1 MGVIF
6 PSRTWQERIFIFLV
20 FVGASLMILGIYTLH
35 ISPLLSIDSGFQF
48 YISEP
53 NIQKIEEIKLPPAF
67 HKILPEFFTPK
78 EEADWRQMHE
88 RLYRLLMEKD
98 TALIEI
104 MGKDGITTRMET
116 AVGLMPF
123 SEAIKRTGLIYL
135 AALIYIISAF
145 LVFKRHPSVSGSL
158 LTFFL
163 VSTGLYFIS
172 SAPVVSRV
180 ITLYPPYFKI
190 LISFL
195 YISAGGMIT
204 LVHFA
209 FIFPKP
215 KEILKRHPWI
225 PYLFYVYFLITLL
238 LYLSGT
244 TAFGTFFPFFAFW
257 TIVMIGAFI
266 HSLFKE
272 KDPFLRKQI
281 TLSLL
286 APLMVGSIFVFFY
299 LLPGVLGMIPMRP
312 THLALFSLILP
323 FALPFVMDNL
333 SLYQTGLE
341 MGHKSQQEKEQ
352 IRQELHDSILCS
364 LADISLF
371 SEVSLNL
378 LDEEMAGVREKLHLI
393 QDLAKD
399 SSQELRDFLWF
410 TDEDPNTWEDLCG
423 RMRRYGHEL
432 TKHLDIDLNLHLSEA
447 GINIKSPPLSVRVC
461 LYQVFREAIHNV
473 IKHAN
478 ADKIKIS
485 LSFIG
490 DNVILEMEDNGA
502 GFNLGDSKE
511 GHYGLKNM
519 KRRADTLGG
528 AFNIKSRIDQGTH
541 IELHLPLI

>member
-1 MGVIF
+1 
-6 PSRTWQERIFIFLV
+6 
-20 FVGASLMILGIYTLH
+20 MILGIYTLH
-35 ISPLLSIDSGFQF
+35 VSPTISFDTGFP
-48 YISEP
+48 YNISEP
-53 NIQKIEEIKLPPAF
+53 NIQEIEEIKLTPAF
-67 HKILPEFFTPK
+67 HKILPEFFTLK
-78 EEADWRQMHE
+78 EESNWWQMHE

-104 MGKDGITTRMET
+104 MGRNGITTRMEA

-123 SEAIKRTGLIYL
+123 SEAIKRTGFIYL

-145 LVFKRHPSVSGSL
+145 LVFKRHPSASGSL

-172 SAPVVSRV
+172 SAPLVSRV

-209 FIFPKP
+209 FVFPKP
-215 KEILKRHPWI
+215 KEILKRYPWI

-257 TIVMIGAFI
+257 TIVMIGGFI
-266 HSLFKE
+266 HSLFEE
-272 KDPFLRKQI
+272 KDPFLKNQI

-299 LLPGVLGMIPMRP
+299 LLPGVLGMTPMRP

-323 FALPFVMDNL
+323 FALPFAMDNL
-333 SLYQTGLE
+333 SLYQEGLDTE
-341 MGHKSQQEKEQ
+341 HKSQQEKEQ
-352 IRQELHDSILCS
+352 IRQELHDSILHS

-378 LDEEMAGVREKLHLI
+378 LDKEMAGVREKLHLI

-399 SSQELRDFLWF
+399 SSHELRSLLWF

-423 RMRRYGHEL
+423 RMRRYGHTL
-432 TKHLDIDLNLHLSEA
+432 IKHLDIDLGIHLSEA
-447 GINIKSPPLSVRVC
+447 GIKIKPPPLSVRVC
-461 LYQVFREAIHNV
+461 LYQIFREAMHNV

-485 LSFIG
+485 LSFMG
-490 DNVILEMEDNGA
+490 DNVILEIEDNGT
-502 GFNLGDSKE
+502 GFDIKKIKE

-519 KRRADTLGG
+519 KRRADALGG
-528 AFNIKSRIDQGTH
+528 AFNIKSRIGEGTH
-541 IELHLPLI
+541 IKLQLSLT